1 MQKLADLLAEGDL
14 IDFGPLPAEI
24 NDLLQQGVALY
35 YDDRPA
41 ADAVF
46 RQARER
52 DPTQLPTYYCLY
64 KIHTYQRNLEAAKE
78 AAESG
83 LAEAA
88 RQTGLPADWRLWQ
101 PETLD
106 WRQGAAVRFTLY
118 TLKALAFIQLR
129 RSEGAAAQEILAK
142 LRRLDPG
149 DAVGYTLVAE
159 MADKLWPV
167 TA

>member
-14 IDFGPLPAEI
+14 IDFGAVPAEI
-24 NDLLQQGVALY
+24 NALLQQGVALY

-52 DPTQLPTYYCLY
+52 DPSQLPTYYCLY
-64 KIHTYQRNLEAAKE
+64 KIHTYQRNLEAAQE

-101 PETLD
+101 PASLD
-106 WRQGAAVRFTLY
+106 WAQGAAVRFCLY

-129 RSEGAAAQEILAK
+129 QSNGVIAQAILAK
-142 LRRLDPG
+142 LRQLDPG

-159 MADKLWPV
+159 MADALWPV